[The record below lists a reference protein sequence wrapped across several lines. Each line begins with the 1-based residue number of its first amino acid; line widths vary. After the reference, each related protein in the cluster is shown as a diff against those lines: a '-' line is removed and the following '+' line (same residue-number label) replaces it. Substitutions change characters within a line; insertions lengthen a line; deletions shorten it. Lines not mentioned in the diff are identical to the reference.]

1 MATIKDIARAV
12 GVSPTTV
19 SNVIHGNAGRVSA
32 ETVRRINEAIGRMN
46 YVPNLSARAL
56 VSNSSRIVGVINHL
70 VPVES
75 GGFFQD
81 PFHGA
86 LLAGIDLALRER
98 DYYLMVRTINTVP
111 ELTNLVTHWNLDG
124 LILTGLFP
132 QDFYQS
138 LLRQPCPFLLIDSYI
153 NNPKVLQIRLE
164 DRQGGYLAT
173 RHLLENG
180 HRDILFCSPTI
191 REGGV
196 VSERYYGYKQALAEY
211 GIERRPENIYEGEI
225 GIAQAT
231 ALGRRLAGRGGFTA
245 IFATADILAA
255 GLISGLNA
263 GGLRV
268 PEDVSIVGF
277 DDLNISQL
285 TSPHLTTIHQ
295 DVVEKGMTAVRTL
308 LSAIA
313 REAFPAP
320 ITFPVRLI
328 ERQSVAKRQGA

>member
-19 SNVIHGNAGRVSA
+19 SNVIHGNTGRVSSG
-32 ETVRRINEAIGRMN
+32 TVRRINEAIRKMG
-46 YVPNLSARAL
+46 YVPNMSARAL

-86 LLAGIDLALRER
+86 LLAGIDLELRAR
-98 DYYLMVRTINTVP
+98 NYYLMVRTIDTVP
-111 ELTNLVTHWNLDG
+111 ELFSLLNNWNLDG
-124 LILTGLFP
+124 LILTGIFP

-138 LLRQPCPFLLIDSYI
+138 LLEQPCPFLLIDSYI
-153 NNPKVLQIRLE
+153 DDPKVLQIRLE

-173 RHLLENG
+173 KHLLENG
-180 HRDILFCSPTI
+180 HRNILFCSPNI

-196 VSERYYGYKQALAEY
+196 VSERYRGYKAALAEY
-211 GIERRPENIYEGEI
+211 GLETRPENIYEREFAI
-225 GIAQAT
+225 SQST
-231 ALGRRLAGRGGFTA
+231 ALGRELAQRRDYTA

-255 GLISGLNA
+255 GLIAGLHE
-263 GGLRV
+263 GGRRV
-268 PEDVSIVGF
+268 PDEISIVGF

-285 TSPHLTTIHQ
+285 TSPRLTTVRQ
-295 DVVEKGMTAVRTL
+295 DIIGKGMMAVRML
-308 LSAIA
+308 LSAISG
-313 REAFPAP
+313 EEGPGTY
-320 ITFPVRLI
+320 TFPVGLV
-328 ERQSVAKRQGA
+328 ERQSVQRIEV